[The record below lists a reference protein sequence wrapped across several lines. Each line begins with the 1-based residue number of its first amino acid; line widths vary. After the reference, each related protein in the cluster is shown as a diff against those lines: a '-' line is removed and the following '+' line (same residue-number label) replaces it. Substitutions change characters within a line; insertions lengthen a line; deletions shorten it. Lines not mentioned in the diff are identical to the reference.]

1 MGNSQITLSS
11 EIISK
16 LIEEALF
23 MRTRSYIPYSGF
35 AVGAAL
41 LAGSGR
47 IYGGCNIENAA
58 YPATICA
65 ERTAMVKAVSEG
77 ERGFRAIAIAG
88 GRETDPEGYSYPCGT
103 CRQFMREF
111 CDSENF
117 VVIVARSREDYK
129 IFTLE
134 ELLPSSFGP
143 ESLV

>member
-1 MGNSQITLSS
+1 MGNNKITLSG
-11 EIISK
+11 E
-16 LIEEALF
+16 LITTLIGEALS

-41 LAGSGR
+41 LTDSGK

-88 GRETDPEGYSYPCGT
+88 GRERAPEGYSYPCGT

>member
-1 MGNSQITLSS
+1 MGNNQITLSS

-35 AVGAAL
+35 SVVASL

-65 ERTAMVKAVSEG
+65 ERTAMAKAVSEG

-88 GRETDPEGYSYPCGT
+88 GKEGDPEGYSYPCGT
-103 CRQFMREF
+103 CRQVMREF
-111 CDSENF
+111 CDSGTF
-117 VVIVARSREDYK
+117 VVIVARSTEDYK

-134 ELLPSSFGP
+134 ELLPNSFGP

>member
-1 MGNSQITLSS
+1 MGNNQITLSD
-11 EIISK
+11 EVISG
-16 LIEEALF
+16 LIGEALF

-41 LAGSGR
+41 LTGSGR

-58 YPATICA
+58 YPVTLCA

-77 ERGFRAIAIAG
+77 EREFRAIAVAG
-88 GRETDPEGYSYPCGT
+88 GREKDPEGYRYPCGS

-111 CDSENF
+111 CDSEAF

>member
-1 MGNSQITLSS
+1 MGNNQITLSG
-11 EIISK
+11 EIISE
-16 LIEEALF
+16 LISEALF

-41 LAGSGR
+41 LTESGR

-58 YPATICA
+58 YPVTICA

-77 ERGFRAIAIAG
+77 ERVFRAIAIAG
-88 GRETDPEGYSYPCGT
+88 GREEEPEGYSYPCGS

-111 CDSENF
+111 CDSETF
-117 VVIVARSREDYK
+117 VIIVARSREDYK

-134 ELLPSSFGP
+134 ELLPNSFGP
-143 ESLV
+143 ESLI

>member
-1 MGNSQITLSS
+1 
-11 EIISK
+11 
-16 LIEEALF
+16 
-23 MRTRSYIPYSGF
+23 
-35 AVGAAL
+35 
-41 LAGSGR
+41 
-47 IYGGCNIENAA
+47 
-58 YPATICA
+58 
-65 ERTAMVKAVSEG
+65 MVKAVSEG

-88 GRETDPEGYSYPCGT
+88 GREADPEGYSYPCGT

-111 CDSENF
+111 CDSETF

>member
-1 MGNSQITLSS
+1 MGNQQITLGD
-11 EIISK
+11 EVISD
-16 LIEEALF
+16 LIGEALL
-23 MRTRSYIPYSGF
+23 MRKSSYSPYSGF

-41 LAGSGR
+41 LTEEGR

-65 ERTAMVKAVSEG
+65 ERTAMVKAISEG
-77 ERGFRAIAIAG
+77 ERAFRAIAVAG
-88 GRETDPEGYSYPCGT
+88 GREADPEGYSYPCGT

-111 CDSENF
+111 CDSKTF

-143 ESLV
+143 KSLV

>member
-1 MGNSQITLSS
+1 MGNNKITLSG
-11 EIISK
+11 E
-16 LIEEALF
+16 LITTLIGEALS

-41 LAGSGR
+41 LTDSGK

-88 GRETDPEGYSYPCGT
+88 GKEGDPEGYSYPCGT
-103 CRQFMREF
+103 CRQVMREF
-111 CDSENF
+111 CDSGTF
-117 VVIVARSREDYK
+117 VVIVARSTEDYK

-134 ELLPSSFGP
+134 ELLPNSFGP